1 MKRRVAIAG
10 FTLLELIVALAIF
23 AVLAT
28 MAYAA
33 LNAVLTARKQ
43 VAAKSAQLSALQAA
57 LMIMERDVE
66 QAVPRG
72 IRDEFGD
79 PQPALQGGG
88 AGVTMLSLTRDGWSN
103 PLGLARSH
111 LQRVAYQFND
121 KQLIRQ
127 SWSILDRAPNTE
139 AYSEVLLSNV
149 TTMDLR
155 FLGQDGQWSGYW
167 PPQTPGSQSGAIVPP
182 PRAVEINLDLAEG
195 GRITRLFRVPGAS

>member
-1 MKRRVAIAG
+1 MKRHVAIAG
-10 FTLLELIVALAIF
+10 FTLLELLVALGIF

-33 LNAVLTARKQ
+33 LNSVLTARKQ
-43 VAAKSAQLSALQAA
+43 VEAKSAQLSALQTA

-66 QAVPRG
+66 QAVSRG

-79 PQPALQGGG
+79 PQPALLGGG
-88 AGVTMLSLTRDGWSN
+88 VGVTMLSLTRDGWSN
-103 PLGLARSH
+103 PLGLPRSN

-127 SWSILDRAPNTE
+127 SWGVLDRAPNTE
-139 AYSEVLLSNV
+139 SYSEILLDDV
-149 TTMDLR
+149 TAMDLR

-167 PPQTPGSQSGAIVPP
+167 PPQVSGARSGAVVPP
-182 PRAVEINLDLAEG
+182 PRAVEINLDVAG
-195 GRITRLFRVPGAS
+195 WGRITRLFRVPGAS

>member
-1 MKRRVAIAG
+1 MKRRIVIGG
-10 FTLLELIVALAIF
+10 FSLLELLVALAIF

-33 LNAVLTARKQ
+33 LNSVLTARKQ
-43 VAAKSAQLSALQAA
+43 VEAKSARLSALQTA

-79 PQPALQGGG
+79 GQPALQGGG
-88 AGVTMLSLTRDGWSN
+88 VGTTMLSLTRDGWSN

-127 SWSILDRAPNTE
+127 SWGILDRAPNTE
-139 AYSEVLLSNV
+139 SYSEVLLDNV
-149 TTMDLR
+149 TAVELR
-155 FLGQDGQWSGYW
+155 FLGQDGQWSPYW
-167 PPQTPGSQSGAIVPP
+167 PPQTDAAQSTVVVPP
-182 PRAVEINLDLAEG
+182 PRAVEINLDVADW
-195 GRITRLFRVPGAS
+195 GRITRLFRVPG